1 MPLIAFYEVFVDPP
15 YLDFLLLLSVILLFK
30 TFRII
35 TTEDMKLIDS
45 FLPSKLK
52 FFILLM
58 KAIS

>member
-1 MPLIAFYEVFVDPP
+1 MFKDYEVFVDPP

-35 TTEDMKLIDS
+35 TSEDMRLIDS

-52 FFILLM
+52 FV
-58 KAIS
+58 ISLIKVIS